1 MRVDAQGG
9 VRLGV
14 AEPLADGDDVHVRVD
29 QLRRVSVAQR
39 VEGHRWLAD
48 VIGEVRLFDQQ
59 HTSIQAALDKCDR
72 AIQALRDEV
81 EIKIGL
87 GRKLARLK
95 AEVAEARQQA
105 PSFEAELDGL
115 REKVAKQEKM
125 IARLRGE
132 QSQLAYAQKELD
144 AEQQKNRAQV
154 SLTAVKLTTIGE
166 QTRTVLEALHENG
179 FDLWEME
186 SSSGWMS

>member
-1 MRVDAQGG
+1 M
-9 VRLGV
+9 
-14 AEPLADGDDVHVRVD
+14 
-29 QLRRVSVAQR
+29 SVAQR